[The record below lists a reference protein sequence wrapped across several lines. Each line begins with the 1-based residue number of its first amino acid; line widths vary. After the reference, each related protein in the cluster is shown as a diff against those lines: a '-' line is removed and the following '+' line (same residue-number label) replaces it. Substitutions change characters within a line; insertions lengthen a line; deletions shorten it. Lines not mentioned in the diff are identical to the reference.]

1 MKKLYLGERE
11 FLYAISVRFM
21 KRFEDINSVDVNTKD
36 VFMFKLDSGHT
47 PAVNCKF
54 DDLYSD
60 YKKGLSIDTIF
71 EKMLKCMNAE
81 TLKGKFIDAFAS
93 VAKKDNILKNVKL
106 CPVDA
111 KKITVN
117 EHGCV
122 FNGYETYTMSKCNI
136 TFIPKLYNNSNS
148 QIPVTKGLCRS
159 LGITKPELFNA
170 AINNTS
176 NSKYNFRSLKSMI
189 EDLGI
194 PCPDV
199 PLYVITSNTVKSPA
213 LFISDKVMNDIS
225 KKVHDDYWIFPSST
239 EEFIVV
245 PKSVLSVSD
254 KEDITVLADIVRQ
267 ANVEADVIKDGVFL
281 SDNLYQYD
289 RGKGF
294 SIAEGNDYEQNND
307 IELD

>member
-1 MKKLYLGERE
+1 MKKPYLGERE

-21 KRFEDINSVDVNTKD
+21 KRFEDISSVDTNTKD
-36 VFMFKLDSGHT
+36 VFMFKLDSGHI
-47 PAVNCKF
+47 AVNCKF
-54 DDLYSD
+54 DVLYSD
-60 YKKGLSIDTIF
+60 YKNGLSVDTIF
-71 EKMLKCMNAE
+71 GKMLKRMNAE
-81 TLKGKFIDAFAS
+81 KLEGKFIEAFAS
-93 VAKKDNILKNVKL
+93 VSKKDNILKNVKL

-117 EHGCV
+117 EHGHV
-122 FNGYETYTMSKCNI
+122 FNGYETYVMSKCDI
-136 TFIPKLYNNSNS
+136 MFIPKLYNNINS
-148 QIPVTKGLCRS
+148 QIPVTKELCRT

-189 EDLGI
+189 EDLGV

-213 LFISDKVMNDIS
+213 LFVSDKVMGDIS
-225 KKVHDDYWIFPSST
+225 KKVNDDYWIFPSST

-245 PKSVLSVSD
+245 PKSMLNVSD
-254 KEDITVLADIVRQ
+254 KEDIAALADIVRQ

-289 RGKGF
+289 RGRGF
-294 SIAEGNDYEQNND
+294 SIAEGNDYEQDND

>member
-1 MKKLYLGERE
+1 MKKSYLGERE

-21 KRFEDINSVDVNTKD
+21 KRFEDISSVDTNTKD

-47 PAVNCKF
+47 LAVNCKF
-54 DDLYSD
+54 DVLYSD
-60 YKKGLSIDTIF
+60 YKNGLSIDTIF
-71 EKMLKCMNAE
+71 GKMLKHMNAE
-81 TLKGKFIDAFAS
+81 KLEGKFIEAFAS
-93 VAKKDNILKNVKL
+93 VSKKDNILKNVKL
-106 CPVDA
+106 CPVNA

-117 EHGCV
+117 EHGHV
-122 FNGYETYTMSKCNI
+122 FNGYETYVMSKCDI
-136 TFIPKLYNNSNS
+136 MFIPKLYNNINS
-148 QIPVTKGLCRS
+148 QIPVTKELCRT

-194 PCPDV
+194 GCPDV

-213 LFISDKVMNDIS
+213 LFVSDKVMDNIS
-225 KKVHDDYWIFPSST
+225 KKVNDDYWIFPSST

-245 PKSVLSVSD
+245 PKSALDVSD
-254 KEDITVLADIVRQ
+254 KEDIAALADIIRQ

-289 RGKGF
+289 RGRGF
-294 SIAEGNDYEQNND
+294 SIAEGNDYEQDND

>member
-1 MKKLYLGERE
+1 MKKSYLGERE

-21 KRFEDINSVDVNTKD
+21 KRFEDISSVDTNTKD

-47 PAVNCKF
+47 LAVNCKF
-54 DDLYSD
+54 DVLYSD
-60 YKKGLSIDTIF
+60 YKNGLSIDTIF
-71 EKMLKCMNAE
+71 GKMLKHMNAE
-81 TLKGKFIDAFAS
+81 KLEGKFIEAFAS
-93 VAKKDNILKNVKL
+93 VSKKDNILKNVKL
-106 CPVDA
+106 CPVNA

-117 EHGCV
+117 EHGHV
-122 FNGYETYTMSKCNI
+122 FNGYETYVMSKCDI
-136 TFIPKLYNNSNS
+136 MFIPKLYNNINS
-148 QIPVTKGLCRS
+148 QIPVTKELCRT

-213 LFISDKVMNDIS
+213 LFVSDKVMDNIS
-225 KKVHDDYWIFPSST
+225 KKVNDDYWIFPSST

-245 PKSVLSVSD
+245 PKSALDVSD
-254 KEDITVLADIVRQ
+254 KEDIAALADIIRQ

-289 RGKGF
+289 RGRGF
-294 SIAEGNDYEQNND
+294 SIAEGNDYEQDND

>member
-21 KRFEDINSVDVNTKD
+21 KRFEDISSVDTNTKD

-47 PAVNCKF
+47 PAINCKF

-60 YKKGLSIDTIF
+60 YKNGLSIDTIF
-71 EKMLKCMNAE
+71 GKMLKRMNAE
-81 TLKGKFIDAFAS
+81 KLEGKFIEAFAS
-93 VAKKDNILKNVKL
+93 VSKKDNILKNVKL

-117 EHGCV
+117 EHGHI
-122 FNGYETYTMSKCNI
+122 FNGYETYVMSKCDI
-136 TFIPKLYNNSNS
+136 MFIPKLYNNINS
-148 QIPVTKGLCRS
+148 QIPVTKELCRT

-189 EDLGI
+189 EDLGV

-213 LFISDKVMNDIS
+213 LFVSDKVMNDIS
-225 KKVHDDYWIFPSST
+225 KKVNDDYWIFPSST

-245 PKSVLSVSD
+245 PKSMLNVSD
-254 KEDITVLADIVRQ
+254 KEDIAALADIIRQ
-267 ANVEADVIKDGVFL
+267 ANIEADVIKDGVFL

-289 RGKGF
+289 RGRGF
-294 SIAEGNDYEQNND
+294 SIAEGNDYEQDND